1 MKKILACLAL
11 VIWSQQALAEARMV
25 FGSTDAQRCFQESQ
39 LVLSGSGLQ
48 YCNDAIKS
56 GDLNR
61 RDLAATYSNRGVIYV
76 GIGELD
82 RALADQMKAIDLV
95 PTLAQAY
102 INRGNVYHH
111 MKDYEKAFADY
122 RRAVALESG
131 PRAIPHY
138 NAGLTLLRM
147 KRNDEALAAFKK
159 ALEFSPDSKAINER
173 IEYLE
178 ELKEEA
184 SEQG

>member
-11 VIWSQQALAEARMV
+11 AIWSQQAVAESSTV
-25 FGSTDAQRCFQESQ
+25 FGSTNAQRCFQESQ
-39 LVLSGSGLQ
+39 LVLSGAGLQ
-48 YCNDAIKS
+48 YCNDAIKG
-56 GDLNR
+56 GDLTR
-61 RDLAATYSNRGVIYV
+61 RNLAATYSNRGLIFV
-76 GIGELD
+76 GIGELE
-82 RALADQMKAIDLV
+82 RALDDQMKAIELV

-111 MKDYEKAFADY
+111 MKDFEKALADY
-122 RRAVALESG
+122 RRAMELESG

-147 KRNDEALAAFKK
+147 KRNDEALAAFRK
-159 ALEFSPDSKAINER
+159 ALEFSPDSKAISEK
-173 IEYLE
+173 IKYLE
-178 ELKEEA
+178 ELKEET